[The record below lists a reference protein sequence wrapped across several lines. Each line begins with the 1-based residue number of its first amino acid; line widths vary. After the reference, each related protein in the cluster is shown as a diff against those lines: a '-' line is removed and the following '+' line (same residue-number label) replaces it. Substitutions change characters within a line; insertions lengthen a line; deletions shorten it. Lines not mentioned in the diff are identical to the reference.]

1 MKATDRLDEFL
12 KLSVS
17 LTGFGRLQLVGT
29 GVAQQYLD
37 TLDSIVS
44 AGFMTRLLEASVA
57 LPPGDGREAALSERV
72 LGDPALGPVARNI
85 IVLWYCG
92 TWQPLPDDWCQV
104 HGRAPSDLAHVVS
117 PEAYLAGLQW
127 TVGGAH
133 PPGGLPGGFAS
144 WAGPPPGAD
153 R

>member
-12 KLSVS
+12 RLSVS

-29 GVAQQYLD
+29 GVAHQYLD
-37 TLDSIVS
+37 ALDSIVS
-44 AGFMTRLLEASVA
+44 AEFTNRLLEASAA
-57 LPPGDGREAALSERV
+57 LPEGDGRETALSERV
-72 LGDPALGPVARNI
+72 LGDPAFGPVARNI

-104 HGRAPSDLAHVVS
+104 FGRAPSDQPHVVS

-127 TVGGAH
+127 TVAGAH
-133 PPGGLPGGFAS
+133 PAGGLPGGFAS
-144 WAGPPPGAD
+144 WAGPPAGAEQ
-153 R
+153 